1 VTETSS
7 TIFASPIV
15 VLAVDNVDTDQII
28 PARFLKTLT
37 QEGLGDQ
44 LFYDW
49 RYDQLGHARPEFALN
64 RPGARDAQVLVAGA
78 NFGCGSSREHAVWAL
93 KQFGFRAVVS
103 QSFADIF
110 ARNALKNGLLP
121 VVVPPAVHLALLGAP
136 GSIVRVDLA
145 CQTLTVLDDTAV
157 SFQIDEF
164 SKQCL
169 LEGVDELEYILRHA
183 SAIAAYEGRRT
194 DRVWHECAGAPV

>member
-1 VTETSS
+1 MTSM
-7 TIFASPIV
+7 TFASPIV
-15 VLAVDNVDTDQII
+15 VLAVENADTDQII

-37 QEGLGDQ
+37 QEGLGDH
-44 LFYDW
+44 LFHDW
-49 RYDQLGHARPEFALN
+49 RYDPRGRARPDFALN
-64 RPGARDAQVLVAGA
+64 RPGARDAQVLVAGS

-136 GSIVRVDLA
+136 GSVVRVDLA
-145 CQTLTVLDDTAV
+145 CQTLTGPDDTAV
-157 SFQIDEF
+157 SFSIDEF

-169 LEGVDELEYILRHA
+169 LEGVDELEYILRHE
-183 SAIAAYEGRRT
+183 SAIAAYEARRT
-194 DRVWHECAGAPV
+194 DRIRGECAGVPV